1 MMRPTL
7 LTAAAAIFT
16 LTALTALPAFAAT
29 PLEAPAKPVG
39 RLFSTP
45 AQRAELDVKRNN
57 GTLGMPDAPPAPPV
71 EVVNTPPEPPP
82 PMVLNG
88 VVRRS
93 GGKSTVWINDE
104 PQIGT
109 VLAGS
114 AVNPAGA
121 AGSPGSPSALSLRT
135 SSGKPVQLKPG
146 QRYEASEDR
155 VRDAYQ

>member
-1 MMRPTL
+1 MMRRTL
-7 LTAAAAIFT
+7 LATAAIFV
-16 LTALTALPAFAAT
+16 LTELPAFAAT
-29 PLEAPAKPVG
+29 PLGPPAGPVG

-57 GTLGMPDAPPAPPV
+57 GTLGMPDVPPAPPV

-104 PQIGT
+104 PQSGT
-109 VLAGS
+109 ALAGS
-114 AVNPAGA
+114 AASPAGV
-121 AGSPGSPSALSLRT
+121 AGSPPALSLRT